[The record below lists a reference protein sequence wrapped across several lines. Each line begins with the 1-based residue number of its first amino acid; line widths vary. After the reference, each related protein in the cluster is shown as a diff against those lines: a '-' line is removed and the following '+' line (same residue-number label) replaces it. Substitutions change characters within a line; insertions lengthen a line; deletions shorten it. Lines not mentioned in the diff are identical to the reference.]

1 MKKFIW
7 SLLIVSLL
15 AACASGV
22 KLNDVPVED
31 KSGAKINNSQ
41 NKDADKA
48 SKSANSSSS
57 SAGAGASSSSN
68 AANNGNV
75 GTATASNLPDAKQP
89 TAAAPV
95 NAPTAADAG
104 MAGPANAA
112 KVIYFDYDSYIVK
125 PEFQAVIEAHAQFL
139 KSSQRAR
146 VSLEGHTDER
156 GSREYNLALGQKRAD
171 AVRQSLTL
179 LGVSAAQIESVSFG
193 EEKPAVAGSDEAA
206 YAKNRRAEFFYK

>member
-31 KSGAKINNSQ
+31 KSGAQVNNSQ

-57 SAGAGASSSSN
+57 SAGASSSSN

-89 TAAAPV
+89 TAPAPV

-125 PEFQAVIEAHAQFL
+125 PEFQAVIEAHAQYL
-139 KSSQRAR
+139 KANQRAK